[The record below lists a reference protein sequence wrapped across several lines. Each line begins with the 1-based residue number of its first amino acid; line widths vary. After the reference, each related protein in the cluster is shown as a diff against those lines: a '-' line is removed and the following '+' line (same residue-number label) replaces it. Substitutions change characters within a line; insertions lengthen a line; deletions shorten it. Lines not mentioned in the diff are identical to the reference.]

1 MFGWRE
7 VHRVG
12 THMENTQLAQGAV
25 LGSAKGGFF
34 FFFFNF
40 VVRLKT
46 GFQSLTGNCVA
57 LLQPYKLQ
65 FNYVL
70 SRQTEHQF
78 ANSLCN

>member
-25 LGSAKGGFF
+25 LGSAKRGFIYFIF
-34 FFFFNF
+34 FA
-40 VVRLKT
+40 VCLKT
-46 GFQSLTGNCVA
+46 GFQPLTGNCVA

-65 FNYVL
+65 CNYIL

-78 ANSLCN
+78 ATSLRN